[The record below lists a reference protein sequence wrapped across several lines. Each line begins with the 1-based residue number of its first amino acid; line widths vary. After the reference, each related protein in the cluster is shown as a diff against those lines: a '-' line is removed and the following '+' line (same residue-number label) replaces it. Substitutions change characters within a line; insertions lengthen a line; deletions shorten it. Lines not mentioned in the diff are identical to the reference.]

1 MVKKQD
7 LTPSNFIP
15 IIGARNYFLRNYSI
29 GEVNSQSLREYN
41 EREESFSVAL
51 KSTLLNSH
59 MKSLVKYTR
68 RPKNLLSQKRIPR
81 LLISQP

>member
-51 KSTLLNSH
+51 KSTLLNLYSVGFIAAGLIGLEK
-59 MKSLVKYTR
+59 M
-68 RPKNLLSQKRIPR
+68 LS
-81 LLISQP
+81 